1 MLLGAKLLKI
11 EVWRLFHWKA
21 ECLLMK
27 IGSFDVSRDQ
37 QYVLEIGLF
46 EQKEKFKATS
56 QGLLKAGEVLVRAG
70 SSISHSAPM
79 VSYQL

>member
-27 IGSFDVSRDQ
+27 IGSFDVRRVQ
-37 QYVLEIGLF
+37 QYVPEIGLF
-46 EQKEKFKATS
+46 KQKEKFKATI
-56 QGLLKAGEVLVRAG
+56 QGLLKAVEVLVRAG
-70 SSISHSAPM
+70 FSISHSAPM